1 MIGRVD
7 VNAHTRQGGLESLL
21 GSAVKHFGTNVGRVR
36 VPGNEDELAGG
47 SSIVRLKVQIDQS
60 VTTIVIRKLGAKVLV
75 GLGTSAL
82 VFNDNGLLVLDLVDV
97 VAKLLALLELEGVEG
112 RGDFVVD
119 NDTGGLEEG

>member
-1 MIGRVD
+1 MISRVD

-21 GSAVKHFGTNVGRVR
+21 GSAVKHFGTNVGRVG

-60 VTTIVIRKLGAKVLV
+60 VTTIVIRELGAKVLV